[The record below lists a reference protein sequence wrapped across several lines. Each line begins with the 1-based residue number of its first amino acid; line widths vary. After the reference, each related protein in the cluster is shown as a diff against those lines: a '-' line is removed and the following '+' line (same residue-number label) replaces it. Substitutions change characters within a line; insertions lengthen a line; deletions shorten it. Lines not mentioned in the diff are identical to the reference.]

1 MKMTVLIADDN
12 PEMLKALA
20 SFLSTSFAV
29 VGEARNGAAA
39 LSGIEELHP
48 DLAVLDVSMPLMNGF
63 EVARRLRQTESPTRV
78 VFCTLLRDA
87 EFIAEARRCGHG
99 YVLKSRLACDLPTAL
114 EAALNGGF
122 FASLT

>member
-1 MKMTVLIADDN
+1 MKITVLIADDN
-12 PEMLKALA
+12 PEMLNALA

-39 LSGIEELHP
+39 LSGIEELQP
-48 DLAVLDVSMPLMNGF
+48 DLAVLDVSMPLMDGF
-63 EVARRLRQTESPTRV
+63 EVARRLQQTESPTRV
-78 VFCTLLRDA
+78 VFCTLLRDE

-99 YVLKSRLACDLPTAL
+99 YVLKYRLACDLPTAL
-114 EAALNGGF
+114 EAALKGEF